1 MSAISVQH
9 RKDRKARPWTVRYS
23 DGAAHRSAS
32 FRTKVEAQVFAAKIR
47 TEQAMGEWVSPDAG
61 RVPLER
67 WSEEWL
73 ASYVGRARSTQERAR
88 SILRTHIV
96 PRFGDVHLSAI
107 TRFAVERMVNEIVA
121 SGRSAATAQKALR
134 TLSLVMGAA
143 VDARLIRD
151 NPCRGVKAPRA
162 ASSHAPCF
170 LTPAEVEVLSAAT
183 RAPYDLMVRF
193 AAYTGLR
200 WGELGALRAG
210 DLDLLRRTATVGRSL
225 ERAGTFKDTKTHS
238 RRVVHLEPALAEDVA
253 AHLAATGP
261 AREDLVW
268 TSPAGG
274 PRTTPASA
282 HGCGARRSKPPGWT
296 ARCASTTCGTRAP
309 RG

>member
-193 AAYTGLR
+193 AAYTR
-200 WGELGALRAG
+200 AALGRAG
-210 DLDLLRRTATVGRSL
+210 
-225 ERAGTFKDTKTHS
+225 RAAS
-238 RRVVHLEPALAEDVA
+238 R
-253 AHLAATGP
+253 
-261 AREDLVW
+261 
-268 TSPAGG
+268 
-274 PRTTPASA
+274 
-282 HGCGARRSKPPGWT
+282 
-296 ARCASTTCGTRAP
+296 
-309 RG
+309 